1 MLTFMQS
8 WRATLSFYLFLDWRV
23 RLTGFSCWFLSRSL
37 GCLGG
42 SPILSSNWVILLEEV
57 TKWENIYIQGEWR
70 EIILIAWFSPKINTF
85 RVKCDENLHFCDQI
99 LLKLIRHHPNF
110 LMASKVFFSPTRW
123 SELAGDPSFGGWR
136 RQEGL
141 ITQSD
146 TDQQ

>member
-8 WRATLSFYLFLDWRV
+8 WKATLSFYTFLDWRV
-23 RLTGFSCWFLSRSL
+23 SLTGFICWFFSRSL

-57 TKWENIYIQGEWR
+57 IKWHNIYIQGEWR
-70 EIILIAWFSPKINTF
+70 EIILMAWFSPKINLF

-99 LLKLIRHHPNF
+99 LLKLIRHHRNF
-110 LMASKVFFSPTRW
+110 FMASKIFFLTDSLVWARQWPKLW
-123 SELAGDPSFGGWR
+123 GMR